1 MHVIES
7 IYLCRPQSRYRVKF
21 VDGGLQA
28 ANHSIS
34 IEVDSMEIQG

>member
-21 VDGGLQA
+21 VESGLQA

-34 IEVDSMEIQG
+34 IEVDSMEKHG

>member
-21 VDGGLQA
+21 VDSGVQA

-34 IEVDSMEIQG
+34 IEVDSMEKQG